1 MPSIPAMD
9 SGDTAW
15 LLTSSALVL
24 FMTPGLALFYGGMVR
39 GKNVLAMLMKNVVAM
54 GIVTVTWIVI
64 GYSLAFS
71 TGGELITI
79 GGWGFLGN
87 LDLFALGELGF
98 GDESGTG
105 NEIQG
110 LTIPD
115 NAHMLFQMMFAIIT
129 PALISGAV
137 AERMKFSAWAIF
149 IAIWSIIVYAPMAH
163 WVWNANGFILSN
175 VEAID
180 FAGGLVVHIN
190 AGAAALALLLVL
202 GPRLGWRRQLMRPN
216 ALPLTVLGAMILW
229 FGWFGFNAGSALVSD
244 GGAANAFAT
253 TQIAAAVAATAWMF
267 AEWFVSGKPTTLGFA
282 SGAVAGLVAITPAAG
297 FVSPLW
303 AVVIGIAAG
312 VICYSAL
319 RIKFRLNFDDSLDVV
334 AVHLVGGI
342 VGALLLGLFA
352 EEAIGGV
359 DGLFFGNPLQLLQ
372 QLAAVGIA
380 FGYSFVLSY
389 AIAYILNRTMG
400 IRVSEEEE
408 RQGLDLTLH
417 DEQSWVLAE

>member
-1 MPSIPAMD
+1 MPEID

-54 GIVTVTWIVI
+54 GIVTVTWILI

-71 TGGELITI
+71 TSGELISI

-98 GDESGTG
+98 GKESGLG
-105 NEIQG
+105 NEIQR

-163 WVWNANGFILSN
+163 WVWNSNGFIYEHLQ
-175 VEAID
+175 AID

-229 FGWFGFNAGSALVSD
+229 FGWFGFNAGSALVSN
-244 GGAANAFAT
+244 GAAANAFAT

-319 RIKFRLNFDDSLDVV
+319 RIKFRFNFDDSLDVV
-334 AVHLVGGI
+334 AVHLIGGI

-352 EEAIGGV
+352 EKAIGGV

-372 QLAAVGIA
+372 QLASVGIA
-380 FGYSFVLSY
+380 FGYSFVVSY

-400 IRVSEEEE
+400 IRVTEEEE
-408 RQGLDLTLH
+408 RQGLDLALH